1 MFTALPKTIR
11 SLLIGMLLLCVLGTS
26 VFIPPREVNAVEHV
40 SLIAPEPVSFAV
52 VATMVSILA
61 VKNLITL
68 LKEKCPKLNFNE
80 SCQNEL
86 HKNGKKIVDDAARKQ
101 KIQPI
106 SSEQVVVLYSLILH
120 KLSKASTL
128 LQERPVSLPQLYAL
142 FTPLLGKPVIQKIE
156 RVEKKIKEGSLC
168 KNETCVRQAAQEI
181 KKITRF
187 GKEELFA
194 VCSSY
199 LKDTSKYYF
208 QYCTNLEKSFFANFI
223 QDKPS
228 DLPKKT
234 SELRQ
239 SQEPP
244 PKKKQFEKIGES
256 NRREN
261 GEYEL
266 VYEDD
271 DVVCW
276 REIKNF
282 IHPSVSFL
290 EKEVENLK
298 KKIVEICQKYREIYR
313 IVRQITG
320 QVTNGWR
327 NWNSIEKGKM
337 YIAFATKL
345 YPDYAGHMSDDGTTM
360 FISIEKVLGI
370 GPDADKGTDKNLF
383 PELLP
388 IVIVAHELGH
398 ALNRGVQF
406 DSKYKE
412 GMSEW
417 LANEVLRR
425 LYPQET
431 RKNYLGYMRYSKKTI
446 RNVQQKVQSKKFHI
460 RAMEPSTIEH
470 YAYLFYF
477 IHYLNLRMNL
487 RTEKKNSSIQVLQKM
502 HTLLGPAEVLY
513 PKQFSDKEMET
524 ILRDVFGDNMTLE
537 KFTQD
542 YHAWL
547 LKMKI

>member
-11 SLLIGMLLLCVLGTS
+11 SLLIGMLLLCVLGAS
-26 VFIPPREVNAVEHV
+26 VFIPPREVNA
-40 SLIAPEPVSFAV
+40 AEPVSLTV
-52 VATMVSILA
+52 VATMISIVA

-101 KIQPI
+101 KIQRI
-106 SSEQVVVLYSLILH
+106 SPDQVVVLYSIILH

-168 KNETCVRQAAQEI
+168 KNETCVRKAAQEI

-187 GKEELFA
+187 QKEELFA

-199 LKDTSKYYF
+199 LMGTLKYYF
-208 QYCTNLEKSFFANFI
+208 QYCTNLEKSFFENFI
-223 QDKPS
+223 QDKPFN
-228 DLPKKT
+228 PKKT
-234 SELRQ
+234 SEIRQ

-256 NRREN
+256 NRRQN
-261 GEYEL
+261 GEYEV
-266 VYEDD
+266 VYEDRG
-271 DVVCW
+271 VVCW

-282 IHPSVSFL
+282 IHPSVSFS
-290 EKEVENLK
+290 EEEVEKLK
-298 KKIVEICQKYREIYR
+298 KLIVKICQKYREIYK

-327 NWNSIEKGKM
+327 NWDSIEKGKM

-345 YPDYAGHMSDDGTTM
+345 YPDYAGHMSSDGTTM

-370 GPDADKGTDKNLF
+370 GSDVDKGTDKNLF
-383 PELLP
+383 SELLP
-388 IVIVAHELGH
+388 IVIVTHELGH

-431 RKNYLGYMRYSKKTI
+431 QKNYLGYMRYSKKTI
-446 RNVQQKVQSKKFHI
+446 RNVQQKVQSKQFHI
-460 RAMEPSTIEH
+460 RSMEPSTIEH

-477 IHYLNLRMNL
+477 IHYLNLRA
-487 RTEKKNSSIQVLQKM
+487 EEKNSSVQVLQKM
-502 HTLLGPAEVLY
+502 HTLLAPAEVLY

-537 KFTQD
+537 KFAQD